1 MATYKK
7 RGYKPKNKKEEK
19 QAEESQST
27 TAEVFG
33 SLDESASRTEA
44 WVAKNQKYIFG
55 GIGAVVVIVLGFLG
69 YQEFVAKP
77 KNIEASN
84 EAFFAQ
90 QFFNEAVNSTNK
102 DSLYTLALNGAEG
115 KYGFLD
121 IIEKYK
127 GTDAANLANYS
138 AGMAY
143 LNMKNYEEAIAY
155 LQKFST
161 DDAILGPLAK
171 GGIADAFMQLDQPED
186 ALGYYEKAFAASK
199 NEFTT
204 PKFLF
209 KAGIAALELE
219 QKDKAL
225 KYFNRIKNEYPSSSE
240 GRTIDIYIGKLESST
255 E

>member
-19 QAEESQST
+19 QADEMEST

-33 SLDESASRTEA
+33 TLDESASRTEA

-55 GIGAVVVIVLGFLG
+55 GIGVVVVAVLGFLG
-69 YQEFVAKP
+69 YQEFVKKP

-143 LNMKNYEEAIAY
+143 LNMNKYEEAVKY
-155 LQKFST
+155 LQDFST
-161 DDAILGPLAK
+161 GNTILGALAK
-171 GGIADAFMQLDQPED
+171 GGIADAFMQLDQPDE
-186 ALGYYEKAFAASK
+186 ALGYYEEAFAFGK

-209 KAGIAALELE
+209 KAGIAAQELS

-225 KYFNRIKNEYPSSSE
+225 KYFNRIKDEYPSSEE
-240 GRTIDIYIGKLESST
+240 GRTIDIYIGKIESSK
-255 E
+255 